1 MKSTVKSTI
10 APVTGQQPR
19 LPDSPREAAT
29 GLVRYVAAAT
39 LARTADGG
47 AVVAIVL
54 LATTSGEPGW
64 LAGLLGAAITAPH
77 LAGPF
82 IARVLDTA
90 KDGRTVIA
98 WACIFHGATLA
109 AAVLAYPH
117 VWTVITVALLVIS
130 GLVGPL
136 LTGGISSRLPAI
148 AGPDRTSQRRAQ
160 GWDVATYG
168 IGGTIGPSLVAAI
181 SAWSSPTVAALVL
194 AAGTFGAAGLIR
206 LLPHAAPP
214 AGSGEVPHPAQTLRL
229 MLTTGPLRRTL
240 YLTVIVAFSVAA
252 LPITAVGAAVPLGVA
267 PAAAGILTAAYGLG
281 GLAGSGVLMIKP
293 LPGDA
298 DRTMTVLA
306 AVVAAALGLVALT
319 GLFWAAIGAYA
330 VAGAANSL
338 FFAATLAARSEY
350 APAMARGQVFVWVG
364 ALKIAAGSGGTAF
377 AGATIAAALH
387 APLIIAVALTL
398 AFSGASFLDRMRERR
413 AA

>member
-1 MKSTVKSTI
+1 MS
-10 APVTGQQPR
+10 APVTGQHLQDGPR
-19 LPDSPREAAT
+19 TAPG
-29 GLVRYVAAAT
+29 GLARYVAAAT

-54 LATTSGEPGW
+54 LATTSGAPGW

-109 AAVLAYPH
+109 AAVLVYPH
-117 VWTVITVALLVIS
+117 VWTVITVALLVAS

-148 AGPDRTSQRRAQ
+148 AGPDRSSQRRAQ

-181 SAWSSPTVAALVL
+181 SAWSSPTVAVLVL
-194 AAGTFGAAGLIR
+194 AAGTFAAAGLIR
-206 LLPHAAPP
+206 LLPYAAPP
-214 AGSGEVPHPAQTLRL
+214 ADAGEVPHPAQTLGL

-240 YLTVIVAFSVAA
+240 YLTVIVAFSVAV
-252 LPITAVGAAVPLGVA
+252 LPITAVGAAGPLGVA

-281 GLAGSGVLMIKP
+281 GLAGSGMLMVKP

-298 DRTMTVLA
+298 DRTMTHLA
-306 AVVAAALGLVALT
+306 AIVAAALGLVALT
-319 GLFWAAIGAYA
+319 GVFWAAVGAYA

-350 APAMARGQVFVWVG
+350 APARARAQVFVWVG
-364 ALKIAAGSGGTAF
+364 ALKIAAGSAGTAF
-377 AGATIAAALH
+377 AGATIATAVH
-387 APLIIAVALTL
+387 APLVVVLTATL
-398 AFSGASFLDRMRERR
+398 ASSGASLLERLRERR
-413 AA
+413 ASPSRTAS